1 MDQMQIKERRQ
12 APRFNVS
19 IDAIVKTNENY
30 GCPVKVFNISSS
42 GLQFSIAQQEIQK
55 LLPNTKEDNDSLE
68 PISIEL
74 DLKLIIETLS
84 EQPVSKIKCGIIYI
98 QRKSQLECT
107 VGCRFEEFFDNSNLQ
122 LEKYIK
128 LQSIESLG

>member
-1 MDQMQIKERRQ
+1 MQIKERRQ

-107 VGCRFEEFFDNSNLQ
+107 VGCRFEEFIDNSNLQ